1 VSARLILSVGIVLSA
16 AACGGQVPAG
26 SKSGSGSEAAGLHGI
41 VTISPGMP
49 TCKPG
54 EPCGRPARNVTL
66 AFVQDG
72 KTVATTKTDE
82 QGLYRVALPAGQ
94 YEVSL
99 RNGAPSKVAQAKTVS
114 VSSGASGKHD
124 FSFDIGIR

>member
-1 VSARLILSVGIVLSA
+1 M
-16 AACGGQVPAG
+16 PAG
-26 SKSGSGSEAAGLHGI
+26 SKSGSGSDAGGLYGT

-72 KTVATTKTDE
+72 ETVATTKTDE
-82 QGLYRVALPAGQ
+82 QGRYRVTLPAGQ

-99 RNGAPSKVAQAKTVS
+99 RNGGPGKTVQAKTVS
-114 VSSGASGKHD
+114 VASGDNAMHD

>member
-1 VSARLILSVGIVLSA
+1 M
-16 AACGGQVPAG
+16 PAG
-26 SKSGSGSEAAGLHGI
+26 SKGSGSDAAELHGT

-54 EPCGRPARNVTL
+54 EPCGRPAKNVTL
-66 AFVQDG
+66 AFVEKSSG
-72 KTVATTKTDE
+72 KAAETTKTDE
-82 QGLYRVALPAGQ
+82 QGRYEVTLPAGE

-99 RNGAPSKVAQAKTVS
+99 VNGAPSKTGQAKTVS
-114 VSSGASGKHD
+114 VSSGDDAEHD

>member
-1 VSARLILSVGIVLSA
+1 
-16 AACGGQVPAG
+16 VPAG
-26 SKSGSGSEAAGLHGI
+26 SKSGSGSDAAGLHGT

-54 EPCGRPARNVTL
+54 EPCGRPAKNVTL
-66 AFVQDG
+66 AFVQTQTG
-72 KTVATTKTDE
+72 KRVETTKTDE
-82 QGLYRVALPAGQ
+82 QGRYEVTLPAGR

-99 RNGAPSKVAQAKTVS
+99 VNGAPSKTGEAKTVS
-114 VSSGASGKHD
+114 VSSGDDAEHD